1 MEAREVRSFSKV
13 SLRAVQNTPAQFSN
27 ERAAAARWSPGFPTE
42 VFCVTSIH
50 ISLVIAILSML
61 ALFIVCY
68 KTLCEII
75 E

>member
-13 SLRAVQNTPAQFSN
+13 SLRAVQNTPAQYSR
-27 ERAAAARWSPGFPTE
+27 RAAAARWSPGFPTE
-42 VFCVTSIH
+42 VFCMTSIL
-50 ISLVIAILSML
+50 ILLVIAILSML
-61 ALFIVCY
+61 ALFAI